1 MPGVGVSVVNV
12 SGGSW
17 DVLVG
22 LGDALGGAVVSGGD
36 GCVEGCVEGLVITVL
51 GVGVGAPTVALVVA
65 LSPLLRMTAVAMAQV
80 ASTAP
85 AIATTGRQRRSAG
98 QASSP

>member
-1 MPGVGVSVVNV
+1 MLGAGLKVVTV

-17 DVLVG
+17 GVLVG
-22 LGDALGGAVVSGGD
+22 PGDALGGTVVRGVD
-36 GCVEGCVEGLVITVL
+36 GCVEGCVEGVAITVL

-80 ASTAP
+80 ATTAP
-85 AIATTGRQRRSAG
+85 ATATTGRQRRSAG
-98 QASSP
+98 HARSP

>member
-1 MPGVGVSVVNV
+1 MLGAGVKVVTV

-17 DVLVG
+17 GVLVG
-22 LGDALGGAVVSGGD
+22 LGDALGATVVRGVD
-36 GCVEGCVEGLVITVL
+36 GCVEGVVITVL

-80 ASTAP
+80 ATTAP
-85 AIATTGRQRRSAG
+85 ATATTGRQRRSAG
-98 QASSP
+98 HARSP

>member
-1 MPGVGVSVVNV
+1 MLGAGVKVVTV

-17 DVLVG
+17 GVLVG
-22 LGDALGGAVVSGGD
+22 LGDALGGTVVRGVD
-36 GCVEGCVEGLVITVL
+36 GCVEGVVITVL

-80 ASTAP
+80 ATTAP
-85 AIATTGRQRRSAG
+85 ATATTGRQLRSAG
-98 QASSP
+98 HARSP